1 MDWLIKS
8 MLKLSKVEAKVINFK
23 KDKVK
28 FSELIHR
35 AMLSMKIPMEIKNQ
49 N

>member
-8 MLKLSKVEAKVINFK
+8 MFKLLKVEVKVINFK

-28 FSELIHR
+28 FSEFIYR
-35 AMLSMKIPMEIKNQ
+35 VMLFMKIFMEIKN
-49 N
+49 